1 MKKKTNNKLESNIAF
16 IDWQN
21 LHLWTQS
28 DGRSVDIKKF
38 RIYLKDKFKIQE
50 AYYFLWF
57 LSEDQQELYSSLQKA
72 GFIIIFRKHTELL
85 KWKKKWNVDVDIV
98 FSIMKRIIDKSKKI
112 EDSNFDKIV
121 LVSWDGDYIK
131 LVNYL
136 VNENIFKRI
145 LFPNKNH
152 SSLYK
157 KLGNKIYY
165 NLGDIKEKIQYKK
178 RGS

>member
-1 MKKKTNNKLESNIAF
+1 MKKENNIAF

-28 DGRSVDIKKF
+28 EWWGVDFKKF
-38 RIYLKDKFKIQE
+38 RIYLKDKFKVQD

-57 LSEDQQELYSSLQKA
+57 LSEDEQELYNSLQKA
-72 GFIIIFRKHTELL
+72 GFIVVFREHSSLL

-98 FSIMKRIIDKSKKI
+98 FDIMKRIIDKDRKNK
-112 EDSNFDKIV
+112 DSNFDKII
-121 LVSWDGDYIK
+121 LVSWDWDYIK
-131 LVNYL
+131 IVRYL
-136 VNENIFKRI
+136 LENNLLKRL

-157 KLGNKIYY
+157 KLSNKVYY
-165 NLGDIKEKIQYKK
+165 YIGDVKEKIQYKK